1 MENPRDGRAWWAA
14 VYGVAQSRTWLKQLS
29 SSRAQ
34 PVFSVLAPVT
44 SFHVPILPPH
54 WVTCGFLWKLNYEAF
69 KATREV
75 YSLIHSFTQHCCVH
89 MLCQGTVSGMKMWW
103 WWYIRLCLLH
113 SRWQCRQVRSLNSF
127 LTWHLKQT
135 CPVAC
140 RSKRTRVSWLTS
152 QKAAKRG
159 CLQSR
164 RAPRDGIRFEFAHTR
179 RTCWSLPNT
188 PRRRPGD
195 GIPTGQIST
204 VELLCLIK
212 THQHF

>member
-14 VYGVAQSRTWLKQLS
+14 VYGVAQSRTWLKRLS

-113 SRWQCRQVRSLNSF
+113 SRGAGELILGSEYLWRRGLRLNTGASN
-127 LTWHLKQT
+127 
-135 CPVAC
+135 
-140 RSKRTRVSWLTS
+140 
-152 QKAAKRG
+152 
-159 CLQSR
+159 LQ
-164 RAPRDGIRFEFAHTR
+164 
-179 RTCWSLPNT
+179 
-188 PRRRPGD
+188 RRRRRG
-195 GIPTGQIST
+195 GLGQHSS
-204 VELLCLIK
+204 EKQLLK
-212 THQHF
+212 E